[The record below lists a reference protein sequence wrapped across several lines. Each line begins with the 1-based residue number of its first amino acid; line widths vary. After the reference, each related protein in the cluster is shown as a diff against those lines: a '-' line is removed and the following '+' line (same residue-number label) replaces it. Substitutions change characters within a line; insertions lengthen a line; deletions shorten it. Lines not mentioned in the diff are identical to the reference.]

1 MATRRTRLV
10 RRLLVVLLVLV
21 AAAVAWSLRR
31 PSPASSGA
39 AAHPPPAGGGSM
51 AKDIEFLRF
60 RAGDQQIEVKA
71 RAQFAQ
77 EGGSMRLSGVEVTFP
92 YVAEGKTLHA
102 TIRSEECLYQP
113 QPLKVAFR
121 GQVHVKTE
129 DGLEL
134 ESEQLDYAADAGITR
149 SDVEVH
155 FRRGGSSGSAKGMEY
170 RTRGGELLLK
180 ENVRLRLEDE
190 AGPATEVEAA
200 SLRAVRSEL
209 RIFLEGGVAV
219 RQGARELH
227 SRRLQLNMSADFET
241 IERASAVEDV
251 DLRLGRG
258 AGVPGADVTGAGGGE
273 KRLRCRKLMIDYQ
286 AKGVLGQINA
296 VNPATLDVLPGPG
309 DPPERR
315 RLASDLIR
323 FAFDEQGRLT
333 QLEGQGGGPQARR
346 TVLTSEPAA
355 GGGASRRVECLNSV
369 ASFDPVSGALTSA
382 RFEGDVRF
390 VEGGRRGWAREAQYV
405 EAAGLLTMAGD
416 PRLVD
421 EAQGSELRAQKIAVG
436 TRTHSVTAD
445 ESVRHTISRR
455 AARPGAP
462 GALGGDVPTVLLCRH
477 LEYDSATKTGRYRE
491 NALLR
496 AGEDEIRAPLIVV
509 EEPAEGRRR
518 LTATGVVASTLH
530 PRPEK
535 GQTQEP
541 VPVVSRSRELV
552 YDEKQRRV
560 VYTGDVELRQGDILM
575 KSPEAVVL
583 LTPDGAAVERLLA
596 GTPVEVRQGARRA
609 TGERGTYTAKDQTL
623 VLTGEKVVLLEPD
636 RRIEGRVLTFQ
647 SGSDRIRVDGR
658 EEVRSEA
665 VLKRKDRPRP

>member
-1 MATRRTRLV
+1 MGTRRTRLV
-10 RRLLVVLLVLV
+10 RRLLVALLVLV

-31 PSPASSGA
+31 PAAGSAGA
-39 AAHPPPAGGGSM
+39 AAQRLPAAGGST
-51 AKDIEFLRF
+51 AKDIQFLRF

-71 RAQFAQ
+71 RSQLGQ
-77 EGGSMRLSGVEVTFP
+77 EGGATRLSGVEVTFP
-92 YVAEGKTLHA
+92 YVAEGKTQQA
-102 TIRSEECLYQP
+102 TIRAEECLYQP

-121 GQVHVKTE
+121 GQVHLRTQ

-134 ESEQLDYAADAGITR
+134 DSEQLDYAAAEGVTK
-149 SDVEVH
+149 SDVDVR
-155 FRRGGSSGSAKGMEY
+155 FRSGASSGSAVGMEY
-170 RTRGGELLLK
+170 RTQGGELLLK
-180 ENVRLRLEDE
+180 QNVRLRLEDE
-190 AGPATEVEAA
+190 AGPATDVEAA

-209 RIFLEGGVAV
+209 RIFLEGGVVV

-227 SRRLQLNMSADFET
+227 SQRLQLNMSPDFRT

-258 AGVPGADVTGAGGGE
+258 DALPGADLTAAGGGE
-273 KRLRCRKLMIDYQ
+273 KRLRCRKLMVDYR
-286 AKGVLGQINA
+286 AKGVLGQVNA
-296 VNPATLDVLPGPG
+296 VNPATLDILPGPG

-333 QLEGQGGGPQARR
+333 GLEGQGGGPQARR
-346 TVLTSEPAA
+346 TVLTSDPTA
-355 GGGASRRVECLNSV
+355 GGPTRRVECLNTV
-369 ASFDPVSGALTSA
+369 ASFDAASGALTSA
-382 RFEGDVRF
+382 RFDGDVRF
-390 VEGGRRGWAREAQYV
+390 VEGERRGSAREAEYA
-405 EAAGLLTMAGD
+405 EAAGMLTMVGD

-421 EAQGSELRAQKIAVG
+421 EAQGSELRAQRIQVG
-436 TRTHSVTAD
+436 TRTHAVIAD

-455 AARPGAP
+455 PVRPGTA
-462 GALGGDVPTVLLCRH
+462 GTLGGNEPTVLLCRH
-477 LEYDSATKTGRYRE
+477 LEYDSTTRTGRYRE

-496 AGEDEIRAPLIVV
+496 AGQDEIRAPLIVI

-518 LTATGVVASTLH
+518 LSATGGVASTLH

-535 GQTQEP
+535 GQTKEP
-541 VPVVSRSRELV
+541 VPVVSRSNELV
-552 YDEKQRRV
+552 YDEKERRV
-560 VYTGDVELRQGDILM
+560 VYTGDVELRQGDILT

-583 LTPDGAAVERLLA
+583 LTPDGAAVERMLA
-596 GTPVEVRQGARRA
+596 GTPVEVRQGTRRA

-623 VLTGEKVVLLEPD
+623 VLVGEKVVLLEPD

-665 VLKRKDRPRP
+665 VLKRQDRPRH